1 MNVTMFVIYLPRF
14 LIINLRA
21 FCTLFAND
29 KCFLTLIFKFQCQL
43 IGIMRQWRVLKCVEF
58 SQIVTIKI
66 ITQLIDLIFIILILQ
81 LDFVFLE

>member
-21 FCTLFAND
+21 ICKLFAND
-29 KCFLTLIFKFQCQL
+29 ECFLTLISKFQCQL